1 MIPVLQY
8 PFFVTSREYFC
19 SEFQFIV
26 KSITA
31 FIKGKAGRVTLQ
43 NVTCILYTHSGI
55 ARTPGNI

>member
-1 MIPVLQY
+1 MIPVLQC

-31 FIKGKAGRVTLQ
+31 FVKGKVGRVTLQ
-43 NVTCILYTHSGI
+43 KVTFILYTHSGI